1 MNAPLRAVIADDE
14 PLARARLRRLLD
26 ADGAVEIVAECAD
39 GDETVAALRRH
50 RPDIAFL
57 DIRMPLRD
65 GFGVLDGALPDS
77 GTQVVF
83 VTAYAEHAVRAFET
97 DAADYLLK
105 PLSPQRLADA
115 LARVRRVHD
124 DRLRRVGGHEPLQRL
139 AVPAGDGMHLLEVG
153 TIDCI
158 FASANY
164 VDLHVG
170 SGRFRLRQSLQQM
183 QARLDGQRF
192 ARVHRSA
199 IVRIAAIRNIEVR
212 DSGRY
217 TLHLDN
223 GMRVGTGRLYRERIR
238 AALGL
243 DGSRGP

>member
-1 MNAPLRAVIADDE
+1 MSARLRAMIADDE

-26 ADGAVEIVAECAD
+26 AAGTVEIVAECAD
-39 GDETVAALRRH
+39 GDEAVDALRRH
-50 RPDIAFL
+50 RPDVAFL

-65 GFGVLDGALPDS
+65 GFDVLDGALPGS

-83 VTAYAEHAVRAFET
+83 VTAYAEHAVHAFEA
-97 DAADYLLK
+97 DAVDYLLK

-115 LARVRRVHD
+115 LVRVRRVRE
-124 DRLRRVGGHEPLQRL
+124 DRSRAEVGRAPLQRL
-139 AVPAGDGMHLLEVG
+139 AVPAGEGMHLLEVG
-153 TIDCI
+153 AIDCI

-170 SGRFRLRQSLQQM
+170 SSHFRLRQSLQQM
-183 QARLDGQRF
+183 QARLDDECF
-192 ARVHRSA
+192 LRVHRST
-199 IVRIAAIRNIEVR
+199 IVRIAAVRHIEAR

-217 TLHLDN
+217 VLHLCN

-238 AALGL
+238 GALGL
-243 DGSRGP
+243 R

>member
-1 MNAPLRAVIADDE
+1 MSTRLRAMIADDE

-26 ADGAVEIVAECAD
+26 AAGTVEIVAECAD
-39 GDETVAALRRH
+39 GDEAVDALRRY
-50 RPDIAFL
+50 RPDVAFL

-65 GFGVLDGALPDS
+65 GFGVLDGALPGS
-77 GTQVVF
+77 STQVVF
-83 VTAYAEHAVRAFET
+83 VTAYAEHAVRAFEA

-105 PLSPQRLADA
+105 PLSPRRLADA
-115 LARVRRVHD
+115 LARVRRVHE
-124 DRLRRVGGHEPLQRL
+124 DRSRMAVGYEPLQRL
-139 AVPAGDGMHLLEVG
+139 AVPAGEGMHLLEVG

-158 FASANY
+158 LASANY

-170 SGRFRLRQSLQQM
+170 GGRFRLRQSLRQM

-192 ARVHRSA
+192 LRVHRST

-212 DSGRY
+212 ASGRY
-217 TLHLDN
+217 VLHLDN

-238 AALGL
+238 AVLGL
-243 DGSRGP
+243 GGGPGP